1 MKGGTS
7 YLENRKADEN
17 PVLQLRVNNS
27 VVKVMF
33 SRSDGMDVK
42 NRVRDI
48 LTESYEERFQKE
60 IMTCGQ
66 SG

>member
-1 MKGGTS
+1 
-7 YLENRKADEN
+7 LENRKADEN

-48 LTESYEERFQKE
+48 LTESYEERFQKQFGE
-60 IMTCGQ
+60 WQRYLIVLRQTK
-66 SG
+66 